1 MASTWSYSFD
11 GWTFENAQVYGDV
24 TAVLNGNVLTVTATM
39 TEAYTA
45 IYSSGGSYKYN
56 GNVEMNMRLT
66 VDGTTLTSA
75 KCIDYHANGASATRS
90 KSGYHK
96 ESMTNITVS
105 TTLTNT
111 TGSYPFTI
119 AFGRTGYAANLA
131 ERTGTIT
138 VDAGGYPVTYNGNGA
153 DGGSMTSQ
161 TKQAGV
167 ALTLSD
173 NGYTRAG
180 YVFVEWNTAPD
191 GSGTGYAEGA
201 SYTADAALALYAIW
215 RKAALPL
222 YANVGGVIKQ
232 VERVYLNDGG
242 VIRECRPY
250 VNVDGQ
256 IYLVE

>member
-45 IYSSGGSYKYN
+45 IYSSGGTYKFN

-111 TGSYPFTI
+111 TGSYPFTV
-119 AFGRTGYAANLA
+119 ALDARGTPPTWPSAR
-131 ERTGTIT
+131 GTIT
-138 VDAGGYPVTYNGNGA
+138 VDASAIRSPTTATARTARHDQPDQGGGRGPDPLGQRLYQSGLCVC
-153 DGGSMTSQ
+153 
-161 TKQAGV
+161 GV
-167 ALTLSD
+167 EHRS
-173 NGYTRAG
+173 RR
-180 YVFVEWNTAPD
+180 
-191 GSGTGYAEGA
+191 SGTGYAEGS
-201 SYTADAALALYAIW
+201 SYTADAALSLYDHLAE
-215 RKAALPL
+215 
-222 YANVGGVIKQ
+222 GGATPVCPRGRGHQAGGARLLKRRRGDP
-232 VERVYLNDGG
+232 RVQA
-242 VIRECRPY
+242 Y